1 MRVALPRA
9 FALAFLAAAAS
20 APAAAVD
27 ASEISYLYVVA
38 NEDRASGG
46 HVAIRLGDEVFHFQ
60 YDRGLMRLDRDEWR
74 QFELDYRGFQN
85 RSLQVSRVAV
95 SEDTEERLRAAFR
108 QRHLSRTLQI
118 ELLDAAAADAELVA
132 KLVDPEHPPVALPGL
147 GFFAPRAEDDSSRAS
162 RKLAALRA
170 AIESDRRSTPLAAKR
185 RALEAELEGLPVRPL
200 DLSSADF
207 EPDSFPRPR
216 YAFHQRYGDIVAAM
230 RAIDVL
236 RHPAPL
242 SGAALAARPG
252 GPPGPRP
259 PSIRPGDR
267 EPLARFAAAL
277 EARLVRLAR
286 GTRPDWGAALLLGM
300 ARLAA
305 IEASLESGEWVL
317 LDALGVDAE
326 WLEIGPRRRELLPAL
341 EAEAR
346 REWERAREQFIAAD
360 DFDEAAQTM
369 LEDSASRWME
379 LRRALSG
386 AERIRIA
393 EGRRVPRGVGLLEA
407 PRRPRSLES
416 EGPER
421 LEAMRR
427 ETGRASREAR
437 AHLGYHLVGRNCVSE
452 VFALVDQAFAN
463 AVRERGEVVDA
474 DAVRRE
480 SRIRL
485 GGHVDPS
492 SAAAVV
498 PFLSSQRVR
507 DSWRVVAT
515 EELPSVR
522 RVWAAELRARED
534 SAWVALRESNTLTS
548 TLYTPGGEDSL
559 FVFFTDDDIALR
571 PLLGAFNLTAA
582 LVGAGAGLLR
592 SPFDDGRLL
601 DASLRGALFSLPEL
615 AFQNIRKGTF
625 EWIAPELRPAI
636 SRSGD

>member
-1 MRVALPRA
+1 MCAAVTRA
-9 FALAFLAAAAS
+9 FALAFFAAAAS
-20 APAAAVD
+20 TTAAAVG

-60 YDRGLMRLDRDEWR
+60 YDRGLMRLDREEWR
-74 QFELDYRGFQN
+74 EFELDYRGFQN
-85 RSLQVSRVAV
+85 RSLHVSRVAV
-95 SEDTEERLRAAFR
+95 SEDTEQRLHAAFR

-132 KLVDPEHPPVALPGL
+132 KLVDPRHPPVALPGL
-147 GFFAPRAEDDSSRAS
+147 GFFAPRAEEGASRAS
-162 RKLAALRA
+162 RRLASLRA
-170 AIESDRRSTPLAAKR
+170 AIESDPLSTPLAARR

-207 EPDSFPRPR
+207 EPDSFPRLR

-236 RHPAPL
+236 LHPSPL
-242 SGAALAARPG
+242 SDAALAARPG
-252 GPPGPRP
+252 GHSGPRP
-259 PSIRPGDR
+259 PSIRPRDR

-286 GTRPDWGAALLLGM
+286 GTRPDWGPALLLGM

-317 LDALGVDAE
+317 LDALGADAE
-326 WLEIGPRRRELLPAL
+326 WLEISPRRRELLPAL

-346 REWERAREQFIAAD
+346 REWEQARAQLLAAD

-369 LEDSASRWME
+369 LEVSASRWME

-393 EGRRVPRGVGLLEA
+393 EGRRVPRGVGQLEA

-416 EGPER
+416 QGTEG

-427 ETGRASREAR
+427 ATGRARREAR

-452 VFALVDQAFAN
+452 VFALVDETFAN
-463 AVRERGEVVDA
+463 AVRERGEAA
-474 DAVRRE
+474 DAGAVARE

-507 DSWRVVAT
+507 HSWRVVAT
-515 EELPSVR
+515 DELPSLR

-559 FVFFTDDDIALR
+559 FVFFTDDGTALR
-571 PLLGAFNLTAA
+571 PLLGAFNLTAD
-582 LVGAGAGLLR
+582 LIGAGAGLLWL
-592 SPFDDGRLL
+592 PFDSGHLL
-601 DASLRGALFSLPEL
+601 DAALRGALFSLPEL

-625 EWIAPELRPAI
+625 EWIAPELRPAV